1 MATLEFGTSATKTA
15 DEFITEIYT
24 LIGAQFPLGVVVIGG
39 ELKQVTAET
48 TWKEGDT
55 TPIEEEVDGEIVVTG
70 YEENYSNKSLTPAQ
84 ITLLNTYMQENI
96 TQ

>member
-1 MATLEFGTSATKTA
+1 MATLEFGAQTKTA
-15 DEFITEIYT
+15 DEFIAEIYT
-24 LIGAQFPLGVVVIGG
+24 LIGAEFPLGVVVIGG
-39 ELKQVTAET
+39 ELKQVTAQT